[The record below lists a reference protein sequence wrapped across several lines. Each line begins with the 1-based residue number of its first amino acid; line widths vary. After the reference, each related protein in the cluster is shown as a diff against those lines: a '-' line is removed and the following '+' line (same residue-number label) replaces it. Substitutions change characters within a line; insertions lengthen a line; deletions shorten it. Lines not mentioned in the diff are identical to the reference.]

1 MNICRAEDLFICRQL
16 QNILPSAIAMNIFA
30 HTSRRTQSTQLLR
43 QLSCHSNIR
52 CFSSLFVRRL
62 DSNTTIVGISAY
74 PWTEWTSK
82 LKSMRIGKQV
92 DVLLLFSM
100 ILSCKYFYNALLCKN
115 LLKNLI
121 AMYIKHSVVAAI
133 YIFVEVNH
141 LMPYFNF

>member
-1 MNICRAEDLFICRQL
+1 MSCGGFVYLQTAAKHIAIGNSYEYLCTHISSNTIHTVIAATFLPLKYSLLFFVICT
-16 QNILPSAIAMNIFA
+16 P
-30 HTSRRTQSTQLLR
+30 LR
-43 QLSCHSNIR
+43 QQYD
-52 CFSSLFVRRL
+52 
-62 DSNTTIVGISAY
+62 DSRNSAY

-141 LMPYFNF
+141 LMLYFNF